1 MVAQLNRFM
10 ALLVLFWLLTQPAMA
25 APDGYQT
32 LVVDGDTLVVQIA
45 EPLPTGYQ
53 TIVVDGDTL
62 TVQVLAEPLPTD
74 DPLSAASDDSLS
86 AQTGIVR
93 TGETEKSGLAQAAPA
108 VNDSTEQKIRKRPVN
123 RLALFG
129 ISIIGG
135 TLIGAELGP
144 VVLKEPDC
152 PNGSFFKCDLRDLEG
167 GLLGFLAGLYIG
179 IILASDSPNQVET
192 PSKPDEARRFS
203 VGIGPDTRGRLSA
216 VAALR
221 F

>member
-10 ALLVLFWLLTQPAMA
+10 ALFALCGLLTQPAIA

-32 LVVDGDTLVVQIA
+32 LVVDGDTLVVQMA
-45 EPLPTGYQ
+45 
-53 TIVVDGDTL
+53 D
-62 TVQVLAEPLPTD
+62 PLPTD
-74 DPLSAASDDSLS
+74 DPPLAASDDSLS
-86 AQTGIVR
+86 IQKGVMR
-93 TGETEKSGLAQAAPA
+93 TEETEKVGPAQAPPA
-108 VNDSTEQKIRKRPVN
+108 VSNSTEQKKRKRTVD

-129 ISIIGG
+129 ISVIGG

-144 VVLKEPDC
+144 VILREPEDC
-152 PNGSFFKCDLRDLEG
+152 PDGSFFKCDLRDLEG

-179 IILASDSPNQVET
+179 ITLASDSPDQAET
-192 PSKPDEARRFS
+192 PSKPDESRRFS
-203 VGIGPDTRGRLSA
+203 VGLGPDTRGRLSA